1 MGANEQ
7 LETLIEEIGVDREVA
22 DSVMLYS
29 LNCPGAVP
37 VNPRVWRVA

>member
-29 LNCPGAVP
+29 LNCPSAVP
-37 VNPRVWRVA
+37 VNSRVWRVA